1 MADIN
6 SDDDPDS
13 AAMAEAMGFTG
24 FGMQRA
30 NRKRKLTPPAQ
41 TGANNAPLGK
51 RRPLNLPQPVAP
63 GGGGGN
69 AEEIDLD
76 DDVDD
81 DHGVGAHGDG
91 GEAEGDIQAQA
102 GLNALSFDDG
112 PPATTGRL
120 LHQLPPKPQPQQQQ
134 HQSHHHAGKAPRHSG
149 GRAGGGGPGQAPWW
163 ERDWD
168 PRLVDRMVENPWE
181 RLERQR
187 GLGARG
193 TWPTARGPARA
204 GAGGGGDAAAAP
216 AGGGGGGPAGT
227 GGGAMGSLV
236 GSDQAAQ
243 VTVS

>member
-30 NRKRKLTPPAQ
+30 ARKRKLTPPAQ

-51 RRPLNLPQPVAP
+51 RRPLNLPRPVVSD
-63 GGGGGN
+63 GGGN

-76 DDVDD
+76 NEGGDD
-81 DHGVGAHGDG
+81 DDELGAQLDS
-91 GEAEGDIQAQA
+91 GEAEEDVQAQA
-102 GLNALSFDDG
+102 GLNALSFTDA
-112 PPATTGRL
+112 PPATGR
-120 LHQLPPKPQPQQQQ
+120 HQLPPKPQQ
-134 HQSHHHAGKAPRHSG
+134 HHHAGKAARNPG
-149 GRAGGGGPGQAPWW
+149 GRAGGGPGQVPWW
-163 ERDWD
+163 EREWD

-193 TWPTARGPARA
+193 TWPIARGAR
-204 GAGGGGDAAAAP
+204 GAGSDGAAAP
-216 AGGGGGGPAGT
+216 AGVGGGPPGT
-227 GGGAMGSLV
+227 GGAMGSLG
-236 GSDQAAQ
+236 GSEQAAQ
-243 VTVS
+243 ATVS